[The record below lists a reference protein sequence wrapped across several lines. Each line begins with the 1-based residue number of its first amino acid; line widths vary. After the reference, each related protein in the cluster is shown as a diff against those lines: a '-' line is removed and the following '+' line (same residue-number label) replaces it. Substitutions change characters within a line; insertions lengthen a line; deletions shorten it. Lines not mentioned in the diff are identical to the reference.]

1 MTENNESNPREIAFL
16 SDQPLPADKEQEM
29 RFGHLSIA
37 DNLEDII
44 LKCPTPFTVGLFGKW
59 GVGKTSIINVLKER
73 LLSKD
78 VATVIFDIW
87 KHEGDALRRTFLK
100 EATNQLKKQP
110 KGLPDTFILEDRL
123 DSPITRVFQAGLKLS
138 NPRKYIVGAILI
150 ALIIAGIIIGLKW
163 NQALGTYLS
172 IILSGGAVSAILI
185 YLLTQGLTTETTT
198 ITKDR
203 FQDPHEFE
211 KQFKDIRDSTRAS
224 RLLII
229 IDNLDRASHE
239 KAVEL
244 LSTVKTFLEQEKCVF
259 LIACDAKAIEKHLEN
274 VYSAYLKDK
283 ESKRAFDTEE
293 FLRKFF
299 NAYLRIPEFIDTE
312 IQTYTEKML
321 EQTRIKALATSEVS
335 YVIASA
341 FRENPRQVKQFI
353 NTLASHFL
361 LAQKRETSEPPLITP
376 GTITDNVDFL
386 AKYLI
391 VKNYRPEDFQQV
403 LEGKITGEEKI
414 DTFISSTKP
423 VQVDNMRPFIYFKLS
438 EEELSIPEIKEIE
451 SSIVYGDIA
460 PVKDSIAL
468 ILKDKEQFKD
478 FNRHV
483 LSLIK
488 RYKGKGPSLYNI
500 VNSLL
505 LVSDQL
511 SIRLSPLFYYLVVDL
526 LNQESE
532 LAPYLNGFEP
542 RVVFND
548 ILQECDNKDRSRI
561 IEAYTEYLRTTKIDV
576 KNQEYIKTLLIELL
590 NNRTLLDYPDKQKLV
605 ALFKGQFT
613 SLDILSILKDKPECQ
628 KDFLTTDSIVKFV
641 SEISQSDIEETDILT
656 RKTDLLINF
665 KDIIGPKTFMEI
677 FKKLAELLKEDQSK
691 PYRNEKENLLNC
703 VNYIL
708 SNLGENPS
716 KLTTEAIQAFT
727 DAISQGMNSIPDWVH
742 KSIFLLP
749 CLWIIQNFE
758 DPFKTNATNLVNQFF
773 TSTDNTGMTYVFDKL
788 DRNQVESLIQQY
800 EPIFTTRSKQTP
812 ELFAFLYRF
821 APPSI
826 RTKWLIDLINTQT
839 QQAIQ
844 ILGQEELVIDELTD
858 IINAILQRAAQL
870 PPEQREA
877 LYRLCN
883 KFKCAEDQNSINILV
898 EHIKSLLTQP
908 NTHSQNAGLI
918 ALQGAGYIS
927 PSQKRDIAM
936 AVTSWLRTL
945 PMENAGQISSV
956 KSILVNWNHLP
967 KPLKD
972 DFFYFIFN
980 TLIIHAPNIEN
991 IRLGLDVLTELKS
1004 KPNYEDYPMYFDD
1017 VRTRSESEPN
1027 TDIKKQ
1033 LINILTILK
1042 PAKIGEK
1049 NREFWSILDKDQ

>member
-1 MTENNESNPREIAFL
+1 MTDDDKLQTAEITFL
-16 SDQPLPADKEQEM
+16 SDQPLPADRAQEM

-37 DNLEDII
+37 DNLADII
-44 LKCPTPFTVGLFGKW
+44 LRCPHPFTIGLFGKW

-78 VATVIFDIW
+78 VATVVFDIW

-110 KGLPDTFILEDRL
+110 KGLLDTFTLDYGV
-123 DSPITRVFQAGLKLS
+123 DSPVTRVFKGGLKL
-138 NPRKYIVGAILI
+138 NKKIIGIIVAMVLGV
-150 ALIIAGIIIGLKW
+150 IIAGIIIGLKW

-172 IILSGGAVSAILI
+172 IILGGGTVSAILI
-185 YLLTQGLTTETTT
+185 CLLQQGLTTETTT
-198 ITKDR
+198 TTKDR

-211 KQFKDIRDSTRAS
+211 EQFKVIRDSTLAS
-224 RLLII
+224 KLLII

-259 LIACDAKAIEKHLEN
+259 LITCDAKAIEKHLEN
-274 VYSAYLKDK
+274 VYSAYLKDE

-335 YVIASA
+335 YVIVSA
-341 FRENPRQVKQFI
+341 FRENPRQIKQFI
-353 NTLASHFL
+353 NTLAAHFL

-403 LEGKITGEEKI
+403 LEGKVTHEEKI

-438 EEELSIPEIKEIE
+438 EEELSIPEIREIE
-451 SSIVYGDIA
+451 SAIVYRDIA

-478 FNRHV
+478 FKRHV
-483 LSLIK
+483 LSLVK
-488 RYKGKGPSLYNI
+488 QYRGKGLSLYNI
-500 VNSLL
+500 VDSLL
-505 LVSDQL
+505 LISDQF
-511 SIRLSPLFYYLVVDL
+511 SIKLSPPFYYLVADL
-526 LNQESE
+526 LNQQSE
-532 LAPYLNGFEP
+532 LAPYLHEFEP
-542 RVVFND
+542 RVIFND
-548 ILQECDNKDRSRI
+548 ILQQCDKKDRVLI
-561 IEAYTEYLRTTKIDV
+561 IEAYTEYLSNIKIDV
-576 KNQEYIKTLLIELL
+576 KNQEYIKTLLTELL
-590 NNRTLLDYPDKQKLV
+590 SNRTLLADKQKLV

-613 SLDILSILKDKPECQ
+613 SLDILSIFKDKPEYQ

-656 RKTDLLINF
+656 KKIDLLSNF
-665 KDIIGPKTFMEI
+665 KDIIDPKTFMEI
-677 FKKLAELLKEDQSK
+677 LNKLTELIKEDQSK

-703 VNYIL
+703 VNHIL
-708 SNLGENPS
+708 SNLGQNPS

-727 DAISQGMNSIPDWVH
+727 DAIIQGMNSISDWVQ

-749 CLWIIQNFE
+749 CLWIIHNFE
-758 DPFKTNATNLVNQFF
+758 APFKTNANNLVNQFF
-773 TSTDNTGMTYVFDKL
+773 TNADITSMTYVFDKL
-788 DRNQVESLIQQY
+788 DRSQVESLIQQY
-800 EPIFTTRSKQTP
+800 EPIFTTRSKQNP
-812 ELFAFLYRF
+812 ELFTFLYRF

-826 RTKWLIDLINTQT
+826 RTKWLIDFINTQT
-839 QQAIQ
+839 PQAIQ
-844 ILGQEELVIDELTD
+844 ILEQEELVIDELNN
-858 IINAILQRAAQL
+858 IIKAILQRATQL
-870 PPEQREA
+870 PPEQRGP
-877 LYRLCN
+877 LYSLCN
-883 KFKCAEDQNSINILV
+883 KFKCAEDQDSINNLV
-898 EHIKSLLTQP
+898 EHIKSLLIQP
-908 NTHSQNAGLI
+908 NTHSQNAGLM

-927 PSQKRDIAM
+927 PTQKRDIAT
-936 AVTSWLRTL
+936 AVTNWLRTL

-956 KSILVNWNHLP
+956 KSILVNWDHLP
-967 KPLKD
+967 KQLKD
-972 DFFYFIFN
+972 DFFYFLFN
-980 TLIIHAPNIEN
+980 NLILHTSNIDN

-1004 KPNYEDYPMYFDD
+1004 KPNYEDYPTSFDD
-1017 VRTRSESEPN
+1017 IRNRLESEPN
-1027 TDIKKQ
+1027 TNIKEE
-1033 LINILTILK
+1033 LINILTVLK
-1042 PAKIGEK
+1042 PAKTNEK
-1049 NREFWSILDKDQ
+1049 NRVFWSTLDKGQ